1 MADDAGTRGLTIGVD
16 RNSKQTGV
24 RAGKECYFAFNNATP
39 ATSVNSKVFEVNCNK
54 ANVYTAGMKA
64 DATNTAGAGSF
75 WKVVGD
81 SNTATQENSEEI
93 HTFALGTKT
102 DFTLSRG
109 RWWIEIT
116 TAGSSSVDNIIQI
129 VGSN

>member
-1 MADDAGTRGLTIGVD
+1 MAGDAGTRGLTTGVD

-24 RAGKECYFAFNNATP
+24 RVGKECYFAFNSDGL

-54 ANVYTAGMKA
+54 ANVYTAKM
-64 DATNTAGAGSF
+64 DALNTAGAGRF

-81 SNTATQENSEEI
+81 SNTATQLNSEII
-93 HTFALGTKT
+93 HTFAIGTKT
-102 DFTLSRG
+102 DFTLARG
-109 RWWIEIT
+109 RWWIEMT
-116 TAGSSSVDNIIQI
+116 TAGSSAVDNIIQI